1 MVDTSKMMEGR
12 DTSMTV
18 GTVKWFNADKGYGF
32 IAPESGDDVFVHF
45 SARSRRLA
53 TAHSTR
59 AKPSSST

>member
-1 MVDTSKMMEGR
+1 MVDTSKTMEGR

-32 IAPESGDDVFVHF
+32 IAPESGEDVFVHF
-45 SARSRRLA
+45 SAIQSDGYRSLDE
-53 TAHSTR
+53 